1 MSTTFRFVDSTDRT
15 AGPQWDCV
23 MYDQELKTIERH
35 NEKMSQNMEVS
46 EAIANIRTLR
56 FDDKSW
62 WIGAAAD
69 FTTTTKVRD
78 EGKPIQEHEIRET
91 WINLDTLLASIK
103 TLKNYVKVHQLR
115 EVSKM
120 SDLPIKRAKR
130 LVQKLD
136 NGLVRI
142 ADVSAVNDFARAEA
156 YALFVAC
163 ESSYAKRI
171 VEGYLGHGGMTL
183 VPLQRA
189 RMFDSETAVKK
200 FLQNHY
206 FLNTYPKIQVVKI
219 QLNMIGLTSVYD
231 GKSVSMVDRLEESRI
246 QHAAAFVQ
254 KENLEHALLN
264 ASKER
269 LLERVAQMD
278 QVVDT
283 TSTVKRRI

>member
-1 MSTTFRFVDSTDRT
+1 MSTTFRFVDSIDRT
-15 AGPQWDCV
+15 AGPQWDRV
-23 MYDQELKTIERH
+23 IFDQELKTIEQH
-35 NEKMSQNMEVS
+35 NAKTSQNVEVS

-62 WIGAAAD
+62 WIRTTTD

-78 EGKPIQEHEIRET
+78 TGKPIEEHEIRAT
-91 WINLDTLLASIK
+91 WVNLDTLLASMK
-103 TLKNYVKVHQLR
+103 TLKNYVKVHQIRDLWR
-115 EVSKM
+115 GN
-120 SDLPIKRAKR
+120 DLPIKRAKR

-136 NGLVRI
+136 NGLIRI

-171 VEGYLGHGGMTL
+171 MEGYLGHGGMTL

-206 FLNTYPKIQVVKI
+206 FLNNFPKIQVVKI

-231 GKSVSMVDRLEESRI
+231 GKSVSMVDRLSQSRI

-254 KENLEHALLN
+254 KENLEQALLD

-269 LLERVAQMD
+269 LLERVAEME

-283 TSTVKRRI
+283 TTVKRRI

>member
-15 AGPQWDCV
+15 AGPQWERV
-23 MYDQELKTIERH
+23 IFDQELKTIERH
-35 NEKMSQNMEVS
+35 NAQTSQKVDIS

-69 FTTTTKVRD
+69 FTTTAKVRD
-78 EGKPIQEHEIRET
+78 KGKPIQEHEIRET
-91 WINLDTLLASIK
+91 WVNLDTLLESMK
-103 TLKNYVKVHQLR
+103 LLKNYAKAHQLR
-115 EVSKM
+115 GVN
-120 SDLPIKRAKR
+120 DLSIKRAKR

-136 NGLVRI
+136 NGLIRI

-171 VEGYLGHGGMTL
+171 MEGYLGHGGMTL

-206 FLNTYPKIQVVKI
+206 FLNNYPKIQVVKI

-231 GKSVSMVDRLEESRI
+231 GKSVSMIDRLDESRI

-254 KENLEHALLN
+254 KENLEQALLD

-269 LLERVAQMD
+269 LLERVAEID
-278 QVVDT
+278 QVNDT
-283 TSTVKRRI
+283 APAVKRRM

>member
-15 AGPQWDCV
+15 AGPQWDRV
-23 MYDQELKTIERH
+23 MYEQELKTIERH
-35 NEKMSQNMEVS
+35 NQKMSQNMEVS

-56 FDDKSW
+56 FADKSW
-62 WIGAAAD
+62 WIGGAAD

-78 EGKPIQEHEIRET
+78 KGKPIEEHEIRET
-91 WINLDTLLASIK
+91 WVNLDTLLASIK

-115 EVSKM
+115 EVWKVN
-120 SDLPIKRAKR
+120 DLPIKRAKR

-142 ADVSAVNDFARAEA
+142 SDVSAVNEFARAEA

-171 VEGYLGHGGMTL
+171 MEGYLGHGGMTL

-189 RMFDSETAVKK
+189 RMFDSETAVKN

-206 FLNTYPKIQVVKI
+206 FLNNFPKIQVVKI
-219 QLNMIGLTSVYD
+219 QLNMIGLTTVYD
-231 GKSVSMVDRLEESRI
+231 GKSVSMSDRLNESRI

-254 KENLEHALLN
+254 KENLEQALLD

-269 LLERVAQMD
+269 LLERVAEID

-283 TSTVKRRI
+283 TPVKRRM